1 MPTWGFWVEWVIKAL
16 ISSIALLTAFAYMT
30 LAERKVAALLQTRHG
45 PNRVGP
51 FGFFQP
57 VAAGLKLF
65 FKEELIPGGADKPI
79 FIIAPIITVVPA
91 LVILAVVPWG
101 PKGAVLACCHFEFA
115 FGGQ

>member
-1 MPTWGFWVEWVIKAL
+1 MPTWDFWVEWVIKAL

-30 LAERKVAALLQTRHG
+30 LAERKVAALLPTRHG

-57 VAAGLKLF
+57 VADGLKLF

-91 LVILAVVPWG
+91 LVILAGGPWG
-101 PKGAVLACCHFEFA
+101 PTQRGSCCQFPI
-115 FGGQ
+115 